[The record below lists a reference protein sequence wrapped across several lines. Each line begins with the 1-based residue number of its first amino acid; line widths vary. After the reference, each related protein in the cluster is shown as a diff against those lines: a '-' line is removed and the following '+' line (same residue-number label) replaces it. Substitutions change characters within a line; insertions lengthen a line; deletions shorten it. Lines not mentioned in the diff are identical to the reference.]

1 MSMFANAI
9 KEESRR
15 TYTENGC
22 EAYSTTFNKCLD
34 LFGCIGSFRGREDSE
49 VERLFADAFNEDA
62 TLATK
67 ILFYARDIR
76 GGCGE
81 RKVFRTLIKYLAKYH
96 KNALIPNLDLIGVYG
111 RYDDLY
117 ELIGTPVEDEMWAA
131 MKKQFNEDVENLNAD
146 NAVSLLAKWIKTPDA
161 SSRST
166 RQLGILTAKKLGY
179 TVYDFKRILRKLRKR
194 IGVVETLMSNGEW
207 DKIKYSAV
215 PSRAMMIYRKAFD
228 RHDGVRF
235 GEFINNV
242 LEGKEKINSSTLYP
256 YDIVEKYL
264 NGWSGVCRPQNEDAL
279 EAQWRQMPDYVEK
292 GTNAIVVADVSGS
305 MSGRPMATSIGL
317 AMYFAEHN
325 VGDFHNLFMT
335 FSDRSDIIQ
344 LSGETLYQKIQFLSR
359 ADWNNSTN
367 IEAAFERVLKLG
379 IDNHIPQSEMVK
391 SIIIISDMEFNSCT
405 GGYYNRRGADWS
417 FYDKMKSKFAEY
429 GYEIPNIVFWNVNS
443 RHDIFHAD
451 ATRQGVQLCS
461 GQSAS
466 TFKQLMGCIGM
477 TPVEMMM
484 KVINSDRYAA
494 ITVD

>member
-1 MSMFANAI
+1 
-9 KEESRR
+9 
-15 TYTENGC
+15 
-22 EAYSTTFNKCLD
+22 
-34 LFGCIGSFRGREDSE
+34 
-49 VERLFADAFNEDA
+49 
-62 TLATK
+62 
-67 ILFYARDIR
+67 
-76 GGCGE
+76 
-81 RKVFRTLIKYLAKYH
+81 
-96 KNALIPNLDLIGVYG
+96 
-111 RYDDLY
+111 
-117 ELIGTPVEDEMWAA
+117 
-131 MKKQFNEDVENLNAD
+131 MKKQWDEDVENLNAG

-161 SSRST
+161 SSTAT

-179 TVYDFKRILRKLRKR
+179 TVYAFKRILRKLRR
-194 IGVVETLMSNGEW
+194 HIGIVESLMSAGQW

-235 GEFINNV
+235 GEFINNA
-242 LEGKEKINSSTLYP
+242 LEGKEKINSYTLYP

-264 NGWSGVCRPQNEDAL
+264 SLYHVSRPQNEDAL
-279 EAQWRQMPDYVEK
+279 EAQWRQLPDYVEK

-335 FSDRSDIIQ
+335 FSDRSDIVQ
-344 LSGETLYQKIQFLSR
+344 LSGETLYQKIQFLSKV
-359 ADWNNSTN
+359 DWGNSTN

-405 GGYYNRRGADWS
+405 GGYYNRCGADWS
-417 FYDKMKSKFAEY
+417 FYDKMKSKFAEH

-466 TFKQLMGCIGM
+466 TFKQLMGCVGM

>member
-1 MSMFANAI
+1 
-9 KEESRR
+9 
-15 TYTENGC
+15 
-22 EAYSTTFNKCLD
+22 
-34 LFGCIGSFRGREDSE
+34 
-49 VERLFADAFNEDA
+49 
-62 TLATK
+62 
-67 ILFYARDIR
+67 
-76 GGCGE
+76 
-81 RKVFRTLIKYLAKYH
+81 
-96 KNALIPNLDLIGVYG
+96 
-111 RYDDLY
+111 
-117 ELIGTPVEDEMWAA
+117 
-131 MKKQFNEDVENLNAD
+131 
-146 NAVSLLAKWIKTPDA
+146 
-161 SSRST
+161 
-166 RQLGILTAKKLGY
+166 
-179 TVYDFKRILRKLRKR
+179 
-194 IGVVETLMSNGEW
+194 
-207 DKIKYSAV
+207 
-215 PSRAMMIYRKAFD
+215 MIDRKAFD

-235 GEFINNV
+235 GEFINNA

-264 NGWSGVCRPQNEDAL
+264 CGWSGVCRPQNEDAL
-279 EAQWRQMPDYVEK
+279 EAQWRQLPDYVEK

-325 VGDFHNLFMT
+325 IGDFHNLFMT

-344 LSGETLYQKIQFLSR
+344 LSGETLYQKIRFLHS

-405 GGYYNRRGADWS
+405 GGYYNRNGADWS

-466 TFKQLMGCIGM
+466 TFKQLVGCVGM

-484 KVINSDRYAA
+484 KVIKSDRYAA